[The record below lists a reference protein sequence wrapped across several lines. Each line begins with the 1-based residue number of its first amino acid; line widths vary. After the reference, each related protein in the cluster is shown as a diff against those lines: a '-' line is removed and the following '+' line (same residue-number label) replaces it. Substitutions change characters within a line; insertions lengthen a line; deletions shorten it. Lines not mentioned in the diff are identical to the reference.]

1 MTDPQTQL
9 YFEDFAVGQRY
20 QGGARV
26 ISQADVLGFASLTG
40 DAHPIHYD
48 LEYAKKTRF
57 GRPIVHGLHLMAL
70 TALGATPLSAR
81 LNDAMVAFVEQ
92 GAAYLRP
99 VFIDDRVQ
107 SSFEVTEADQQPGRE
122 WGRVRFRVSLTNH
135 SGETVLEG
143 FHAYRLR
150 CRSGAGA

>member
-1 MTDPQTQL
+1 MDAASQL
-9 YFEDFAVGQRY
+9 YFEDFTVGQRY
-20 QGGARV
+20 EGGSRMV
-26 ISQADVLGFASLTG
+26 SQADVLGFASLTG

-81 LNDAMVAFVEQ
+81 LTDAMIAFVEQ
-92 GAAYLRP
+92 GAAFLKP
-99 VFIDDRVQ
+99 VFVDDHVR
-107 SSFEVTEADQQPGRE
+107 SSFEVLEVDQQAGRE
-122 WGRVRFRVSLTNH
+122 WGRVKFRVSLINQ

-150 CRSGAGA
+150 CRSGAGS